1 MARFVPVVRTF
12 APILAGVG
20 KMRYRTFLVY
30 NIVGGFLWA
39 VGVTL
44 LGYFLGDAI
53 GADNID
59 KYLLPI
65 IFVIIIISLI
75 PPFLEYRKHK
85 RKRGVVSDEAAA
97 AEAEHLHE
105 IVDE

>member
-20 KMRYRTFLVY
+20 TMPYRTFLAF
-30 NIVGGFLWA
+30 NILGGFLWA

-44 LGYFLGDAI
+44 LGYFLGDVI
-53 GADNID
+53 GADNVD

-65 IFVIIIISLI
+65 IGVIIVISLI

-85 RKRGVVSDEAAA
+85 RKAAVSD
-97 AEAEHLHE
+97 AEAQQEADHLHD
-105 IVDE
+105 IVDD